1 MRNDPPSAWGDT
13 SMPTNWI
20 VDAILIVVAVG
31 SVLLLMRYFLQNNT
45 VMVWVWGAVMTIA
58 VGVLLWPRFV
68 S

>member
-1 MRNDPPSAWGDT
+1 
-13 SMPTNWI
+13 MPTNWI

-58 VGVLLWPRFV
+58 VGVLLWPRFA